1 MSQRIIYLEQR
12 KWIQWYFRKR
22 NLQAMW
28 RIDSIKLRL
37 KTWFRSKLKYVSSP
51 GRHDNWLHQGNGY
64 ENGYR
69 MDSRNVSEISDQQD
83 GEGNGEGE
91 IQNDS
96 LVIDLIIYIDDTTIK
111 WLPTSIFLGRGKFF
125 HGQRILVSY
134 SSWSYKESNM
144 TVTNTFTTFFTI
156 YRDVD
161 SEKQKVDL
169 GGEVEWGGNDEFN

>member
-1 MSQRIIYLEQR
+1 
-12 KWIQWYFRKR
+12 
-22 NLQAMW
+22 
-28 RIDSIKLRL
+28 
-37 KTWFRSKLKYVSSP
+37 
-51 GRHDNWLHQGNGY
+51 
-64 ENGYR
+64 

-96 LVIDLIIYIDDTTIK
+96 LVIDLKIYIDDTTIK

-125 HGQRILVSY
+125 HRQRILVSY
-134 SSWSYKESNM
+134 CPWSYKESNM

-169 GGEVEWGGNDEFN
+169 GGEVK